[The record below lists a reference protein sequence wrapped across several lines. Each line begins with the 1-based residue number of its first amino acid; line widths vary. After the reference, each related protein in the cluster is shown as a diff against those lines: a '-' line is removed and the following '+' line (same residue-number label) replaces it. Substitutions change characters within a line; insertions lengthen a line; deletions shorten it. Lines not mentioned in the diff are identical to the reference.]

1 MATIET
7 AIKLNDMMTSQLKA
21 SAEQAEKLVGYMEKL
36 DSALE
41 SLSARNTEQVAQAM
55 DKVSGKASEAADEQE
70 TLNRK
75 LTEGK
80 DKADALLGKIKG
92 IVTAY
97 VSMKSVEAIISASD
111 ELSSNTARLQMMVQN
126 FAGDTTAAD
135 QISAQTDALQNK
147 VFASANASRASVS
160 DLMDVVAR
168 FGNNARDAFSSTD
181 EVVRFSELVQK
192 QMTISG
198 ASTEEA
204 SNAILQLS
212 QALGSGVLR
221 GDELNSIF
229 EQAPS
234 LIRNIADYMGVSVGE
249 IRSLASEGTLSADIV
264 KNAVMSAGDEIDA
277 QFEQMPYTFGQA
289 MTLIQNRAL
298 QAFQPVLNKI
308 GSVLNSSQGQ
318 AALQGVFDA
327 LAGAAYVAMDAIN
340 AFGNAVNWVQQNLSW
355 IEPIVWTLVGAFTAY
370 AGVMAIGEA
379 LTLAQAAAEGIK
391 GMADLLLS
399 TQTFAATAA
408 QQGFNA
414 ALLACP
420 ITWIVIAIMAAVAA
434 LIYFGTQAAV
444 SAGMANSAFG
454 TVTGAIN
461 VVGQFFKNLGLSVAN
476 IFLGITSATMALA
489 SNMMAAFHNAISNVQ
504 SWFYSLLSTACSVI
518 AGIAEA
524 LNQLP
529 FVSFDYSGI
538 TNAASEYA
546 SKASEAA
553 GNKESYQ
560 DVGAAFKKGSSTYE
574 TFQSGWASDAFK
586 SGAEW
591 GDGVSSKISSKFKS
605 ATQTNDWG
613 SLGDYSAATAANTAD
628 TAGSAGSIKD
638 SLDDTEDDIA
648 YLCDIAE
655 RDAINRFTTAAIT
668 VDMTNNNTV
677 NSSLDLD
684 GIMNDLAVGLNNAMA
699 QVAEGSHY

>member
-80 DKADALLGKIKG
+80 DKGDALLGKIKG
-92 IVTAY
+92 IVAAY
-97 VSMKSVEAIISASD
+97 VSIKSVEAIISASD

-249 IRSLASEGTLSADIV
+249 IRSLASEGALSADIV

-289 MTLIQNRAL
+289 MTLIQNHAL

-355 IEPIVWTLVGAFTAY
+355 IEPIVWALVGAFTAY
-370 AGVMAIGEA
+370 AGVMAIGKI
-379 LTLAQAAAEGIK
+379 LTLAQAAAEG
-391 GMADLLLS
+391 LLS

-408 QQGFNA
+408 QKGFNA

-461 VVGQFFKNLGLSVAN
+461 VVGQFFKNLWLSAVN
-476 IFLGITSATMALA
+476 IFLGIKSAATALA

-560 DVGAAFKKGSSTYE
+560 DVGTAFKKGSSTHE